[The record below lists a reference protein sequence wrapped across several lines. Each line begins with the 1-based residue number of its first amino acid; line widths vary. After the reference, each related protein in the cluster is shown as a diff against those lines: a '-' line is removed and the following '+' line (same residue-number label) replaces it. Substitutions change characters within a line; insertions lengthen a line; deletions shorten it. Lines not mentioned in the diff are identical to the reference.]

1 MPPARRPLNG
11 TTGRPSQAR
20 TRREG
25 FAADANMARVLFVH
39 LSSLIL
45 QKKEVSSMVR
55 RNGLILAV
63 LALMMLPAASAFG
76 QFKHGDWE
84 LTLGGSGANGP
95 DFDGVTAGVNG
106 SLGYFLAD
114 QFEISL
120 RQSLTYS
127 DFGPGSAWDGS
138 TRVALDFH
146 FDLGA
151 VQPFIGGNLGYV
163 YGDSVKDTWE
173 AAPEAGVKVFL
184 NSTTFVMF
192 LAEYQFFF
200 DTGDSL
206 DNAFSDGQFVYTLGL
221 GVRL

>member
-1 MPPARRPLNG
+1 
-11 TTGRPSQAR
+11 
-20 TRREG
+20 
-25 FAADANMARVLFVH
+25 MARVIFIH

-55 RNGLILAV
+55 RNGLIIAV

-76 QFKHGDWE
+76 QFKQGDWE
-84 LTLGGSGANGP
+84 LTLSGTGSNGP

-106 SLGYFLAD
+106 SVGYFLAD
-114 QFEISL
+114 QLEISL
-120 RQSLTYS
+120 RQSLTYE
-127 DFGPGSAWDGS
+127 DFTGSAWNGS

-146 FDLGA
+146 FDLGS

-163 YGDSVKDTWE
+163 YGDSVHDTWE

-184 NSTTFVMF
+184 NSTSFVLFM
-192 LAEYQFFF
+192 AEYQFFF
-200 DTGDSL
+200 DTDSSL
-206 DNAFSDGQFVYTLGL
+206 GNAFSDGQFVYTLGL

>member
-1 MPPARRPLNG
+1 MGLRVSTSPVVAAAEAPHG
-11 TTGRPSQAR
+11 K
-20 TRREG
+20 G
-25 FAADANMARVLFVH
+25 FSLH
-39 LSSLIL
+39 LVGLL
-45 QKKEVSSMVR
+45 PFMKKEVSSMVR
-55 RNGLILAV
+55 RNGLILAA
-63 LALMMLPAASAFG
+63 LALMLVPATSAFG
-76 QFKHGDWE
+76 QFKQGDWE
-84 LTLGGSGANGP
+84 LTLGGTGANGP

-120 RQSLTYS
+120 RQNLTYS
-127 DFGPGSAWDGS
+127 DLGPGSSWDGS

-151 VQPFIGGNLGYV
+151 VQPFVGGNLGYV
-163 YGDSVKDTWE
+163 YGDNVRDSWE

-200 DTGDSL
+200 DKGDSL